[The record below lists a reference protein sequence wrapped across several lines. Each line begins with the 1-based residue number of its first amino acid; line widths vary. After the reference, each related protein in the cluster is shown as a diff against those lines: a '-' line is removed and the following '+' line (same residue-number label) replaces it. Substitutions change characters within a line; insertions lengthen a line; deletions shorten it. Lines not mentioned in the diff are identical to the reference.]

1 MDNVVSLETKCAV
14 TAAMFLVNRGP
25 EGENFI
31 HLLKTGQGQF
41 RTQIIVVSAISQGT
55 PVGVLHIYS

>member
-1 MDNVVSLETKCAV
+1 MDNVVSLETKCGITV
-14 TAAMFLVNRGP
+14 PMFLMNHDP

-41 RTQIIVVSAISQGT
+41 RTQIIVVSAI
-55 PVGVLHIYS
+55 P